1 MVRQALR
8 LLAPAM
14 LAACPGVYGQAVD
27 QSIVVQQQ
35 WAPEVD
41 RGHVDRELLSRQ
53 SPGDT
58 KASADA
64 RAAKAPSE
72 PARDALKA
80 RKSAEDAQ
88 KSAEEARRSAEQAR
102 RDSDRIGQSATG
114 MMGATSSAVM
124 PPSPAPPPPPSR
136 DVGAPTPLQ
145 AQGGIPDP
153 CKRPDKPANCR

>member
-35 WAPEVD
+35 WAPD
-41 RGHVDRELLSRQ
+41 VDREHVDGELLSQQ

-64 RAAKAPSE
+64 KAAKAPSE

-88 KSAEEARRSAEQAR
+88 KSAERAQRSAAAAK
-102 RDSDRIGQSATG
+102 RDSVRGGSG
-114 MMGATSSAVM
+114 MVHSLPSESTPLPQPPTS
-124 PPSPAPPPPPSR
+124 R
-136 DVGAPTPLQ
+136 GVGEPLQ